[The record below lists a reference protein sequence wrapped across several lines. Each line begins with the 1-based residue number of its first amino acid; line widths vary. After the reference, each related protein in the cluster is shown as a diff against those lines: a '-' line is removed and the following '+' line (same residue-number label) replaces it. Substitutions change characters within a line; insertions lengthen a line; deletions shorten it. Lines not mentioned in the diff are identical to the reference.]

1 MADLFEGLK
10 EKVTGWD
17 RKIVFPEALDSRVLL
32 QQEGLQLMRL
42 MTPVLIGNMEAIQ
55 EKAKDLDVFLDRM
68 EIYDPENYVEMDEM
82 VDCLC

>member
-17 RKIVFPEALDSRVLL
+17 RKIVFPEALDSRVLTAAGRL
-32 QQEGLQLMRL
+32 AAEGL

-55 EKAKDLDVFLDRM
+55 EKAQ
-68 EIYDPENYVEMDEM
+68 
-82 VDCLC
+82 